1 VNGIGPPPARGRPQ
15 SATPGAGFTLI
26 EILVAV
32 AILAVALAATTRAA
46 SVATD
51 GALETR
57 QRLLAT
63 WAAQNVVA
71 EMRARHV
78 FPPTGG
84 AKASAEQGGLALAID
99 ENVVETP
106 NPTIR
111 RVDVAVSDARNP
123 DRVLAKLTAY
133 VAQ

>member
-1 VNGIGPPPARGRPQ
+1 MRTVRPRLQRPAGGR
-15 SATPGAGFTLI
+15 GFTLI

-63 WAAQNVVA
+63 WAAQNRVA
-71 EMRARHV
+71 ELRARRV
-78 FPPTGG
+78 FPPV
-84 AKASAEQGGLALAID
+84 AASKLNAEQAGLSLVLD
-99 ENVVETP
+99 ESVVETP

-111 RVDVAVSDARNP
+111 RVDLAVSDARNP
-123 DRVLAKLTAY
+123 DRVLARLTAY
-133 VAQ
+133 VAK